1 MSLDFNN
8 YYFNTAKS
16 VIENINQ
23 KKIENIVKQL
33 NILRKNKG
41 RIFFIGCGGS
51 AANASHAV
59 NDFRK
64 LANIESYC
72 VTDNVSELTARINDD
87 GWSNSFSDWLKISN
101 LNSKDAIFVFSVGG
115 GNKKQNVSTNI
126 VKAVDLAIQRK
137 SKIFGI
143 VGRDGGYV
151 YKKKPKNVLLL
162 NIPKKIFITPLTE
175 SFQALI
181 WHCIITNPMLKK
193 NKTKW

>member
-8 YYFNTAKS
+8 YYFNAAIS

-72 VTDNVSELTARINDD
+72 VTDN
-87 GWSNSFSDWLKISN
+87 
-101 LNSKDAIFVFSVGG
+101 
-115 GNKKQNVSTNI
+115 
-126 VKAVDLAIQRK
+126 
-137 SKIFGI
+137 
-143 VGRDGGYV
+143 
-151 YKKKPKNVLLL
+151 
-162 NIPKKIFITPLTE
+162 
-175 SFQALI
+175 
-181 WHCIITNPMLKK
+181 CI
-193 NKTKW
+193 